1 MSCGIGQHSTLQVP
15 GRSAL
20 PTAPVDWPE
29 ALYPGSLNVRIDE
42 YPEEFRRRGLTN
54 RVMELDRSWFAP
66 EFEILRLQFGNNLLG
81 PRPGVPRGG
90 DAQVWRA
97 MLSLADT
104 GTRHECWV
112 LRRLGSQVGEQLECV
127 AGRRLRGA
135 GIEEGKRV
143 RVALQGTWRDA

>member
-1 MSCGIGQHSTLQVP
+1 MSCGVGQHFTLLVP

-20 PTAPVDWPE
+20 SSAPVDWPE

-42 YPEEFRRRGLTN
+42 YPDGFRQHGLTN
-54 RVMELDRSWFAP
+54 RVIELDRGWFAP
-66 EFEILRLQFGNNLLG
+66 EFEILRGQFGNNRLE

-97 MLSLADT
+97 TLSLPGT
-104 GTRHECWV
+104 GTRQECWV
-112 LRRLGSQVGEQLECV
+112 LRRFGSQVGEQLEFV

-135 GIEEGKRV
+135 GIEEGTRV
-143 RVALQGTWRDA
+143 RALLQGTWRGV